1 MVSDKHSVSISG
13 DYPPLHHML
22 RDLLISVEFQ
32 EKTRCVVRAPVVP
45 EICTDRGG
53 VHVGVVATLVDVL
66 GATLAIRAL
75 YPDWIATAG
84 LSIYIIR
91 PAKSGTVVA
100 SGTVIRA
107 GQSINVIDV
116 DISEESSGAT
126 HPSTSIGSA
135 IMTFSRLP
143 RRKDTIEVEAD
154 SVNGITFAVEGSG
167 LSRRYLDEV
176 GLRILDDTAG
186 IVEIKMT
193 DYVRNSFGAIQG
205 GIVAILADVAG
216 QCAARAATGQPLITK
231 DMTIHYLSQ
240 GKVGPFRTR
249 ARMLR
254 KTSDTALTRIEVVDR
269 GANDRLLM
277 VGMNTA
283 TLDYNAALLD
293 SLTAK

>member
-1 MVSDKHSVSISG
+1 
-13 DYPPLHHML
+13 
-22 RDLLISVEFQ
+22 
-32 EKTRCVVRAPVVP
+32 
-45 EICTDRGG
+45 
-53 VHVGVVATLVDVL
+53 VHVGVVGTLVDIL
-66 GATLAIRAL
+66 GATLAIRVL

-84 LSIYIIR
+84 LAIYTTR
-91 PAKSGTVVA
+91 PAISGTIVA
-100 SGTVIRA
+100 SGRVIRA

-116 DISEESSGAT
+116 DISEESSSST
-126 HPSTSIGSA
+126 HPGTSIGCA

-154 SVNGITFAVEGSG
+154 SVNGITFAVEGAG

-205 GIVAILADVAG
+205 GIVALLADIAG

-231 DMTIHYLSQ
+231 DLTIHYLSQ
-240 GKVGPFRTR
+240 GKVGPFQAR

-254 KTSDTALTRIEVVDR
+254 QTNDTAMTRVEVVDR

-283 TLDYNAALLD
+283 TLDYNPF
-293 SLTAK
+293 

>member
-1 MVSDKHSVSISG
+1 MENDRHNVSVSG

-32 EKTRCVVRAPVVP
+32 EKNQCVARAPVVP
-45 EICTDRGG
+45 QICTDKGG
-53 VHVGVVATLVDVL
+53 VHIGVVATLVDVL
-66 GATLAIRAL
+66 GATLAIRAV

-84 LSIYIIR
+84 LSIYMSR
-91 PAKSGTVVA
+91 PATSGTIVA
-100 SGTVIRA
+100 SGIVIRA

-116 DISEESSGAT
+116 DISEESSSST
-126 HPSTSIGSA
+126 HPGTSIGCA

-154 SVNGITFAVEGSG
+154 SVNGVTFAVEGSG

-176 GLRILDDTAG
+176 GLQILDDTAG

-193 DYVRNSFGAIQG
+193 DYIRNSFGAIQG
-205 GIVAILADVAG
+205 GIVALLADIAG

-231 DMTIHYLSQ
+231 DLTIHYLSQ

-254 KTSDTALTRIEVVDR
+254 KTNDTALTRVEVVDS

-277 VGMNTA
+277 VGTNTA
-283 TLDYNAALLD
+283 TLDYN
-293 SLTAK
+293 SF

>member
-1 MVSDKHSVSISG
+1 
-13 DYPPLHHML
+13 ML

-53 VHVGVVATLVDVL
+53 VHVGVVGTLVDVL

-84 LSIYIIR
+84 LSIYLTR
-91 PAKSGTVVA
+91 PAISGTVVA

-116 DISEESSGAT
+116 DISEELSSST
-126 HPSTSIGSA
+126 HPSSSIGCA
-135 IMTFSRLP
+135 IMTFSKLP

-167 LSRRYLDEV
+167 LYRRYLDEV
-176 GLRILDDTAG
+176 GLQIMDDTAG

-205 GIVAILADVAG
+205 GIVALLADVAG

-254 KTSDTALTRIEVVDR
+254 KTSDTALTRVEVVDR

-283 TLDYNAALLD
+283 TLG
-293 SLTAK
+293 

>member
-1 MVSDKHSVSISG
+1 MVSDRHSVSISG

-32 EKTRCVVRAPVVP
+32 EKTLCVVRAPVVP

-53 VHVGVVATLVDVL
+53 VHVGVVGTLVDVL

-84 LSIYIIR
+84 LSIYLTR
-91 PAKSGTVVA
+91 PPISGTIVA

-116 DISEESSGAT
+116 DISEESSSST
-126 HPSTSIGSA
+126 HPSSAIGSA

-143 RRKDTIEVEAD
+143 RRKDTIEVEVD
-154 SVNGITFAVEGSG
+154 SVNGVTFAVEGAG

-193 DYVRNSFGAIQG
+193 EYVRNSFGAIQG
-205 GIVAILADVAG
+205 GIVALLADIAG

-231 DMTIHYLSQ
+231 DLTIHYLSQ

-254 KTSDTALTRIEVVDR
+254 QTNDTALTRVEVVDR
-269 GANDRLLM
+269 GANDRLFM

-283 TLDYNAALLD
+283 TLDQNPF
-293 SLTAK
+293 

>member
-1 MVSDKHSVSISG
+1 
-13 DYPPLHHML
+13 ML

-53 VHVGVVATLVDVL
+53 VHVGVVGTLVDVL
-66 GATLAIRAL
+66 GASLAIRAL

-84 LSIYIIR
+84 LSIYLTR
-91 PAKSGTVVA
+91 PPISGTIVA

-116 DISEESSGAT
+116 DISEESSSST
-126 HPSTSIGSA
+126 HPSSAIGSA

-176 GLRILDDTAG
+176 GLQILDDTAG

-193 DYVRNSFGAIQG
+193 EYVRNSFGAIQG
-205 GIVAILADVAG
+205 GMVALLADIAG

-231 DMTIHYLSQ
+231 DLTIHYLSQ

-254 KTSDTALTRIEVVDR
+254 QTNDTALTRVEVVDR

-283 TLDYNAALLD
+283 TLDQNPF
-293 SLTAK
+293 

>member
-1 MVSDKHSVSISG
+1 MVNDRHSVSISG

-53 VHVGVVATLVDVL
+53 VHVGVVGTLVDVL

-84 LSIYIIR
+84 LSIYTIR
-91 PAKSGTVVA
+91 PAKSGTIVA

-116 DISEESSGAT
+116 DISEESSSST
-126 HPSTSIGSA
+126 HPSSAIGSA

-143 RRKDTIEVEAD
+143 RRKDTIEVEVD
-154 SVNGITFAVEGSG
+154 SVNGVTFAVEGAG

-193 DYVRNSFGAIQG
+193 EYVRNSFGAIQG
-205 GIVAILADVAG
+205 GIVALLADIAG

-231 DMTIHYLSQ
+231 DLTIHYLSQ

-254 KTSDTALTRIEVVDR
+254 QTNDTALTRVEVVDR

-283 TLDYNAALLD
+283 TLDQNPF
-293 SLTAK
+293 

>member
-1 MVSDKHSVSISG
+1 MVTDRHSVSISG

-116 DISEESSGAT
+116 DISEELSDST
-126 HPSTSIGSA
+126 HPSTSIGAA

-154 SVNGITFAVEGSG
+154 SVNGINFALERSG

-176 GLRILDDTAG
+176 GLRILDETAG
-186 IVEIKMT
+186 VIEIKMT

-205 GIVAILADVAG
+205 GIVALLADVAG

-231 DMTIHYLSQ
+231 DITVHYLSQ
-240 GKVGPFRTR
+240 GRVGPFRTR

-254 KTSDTALTRIEVVDR
+254 KTGDTALTRVEVVDT
-269 GANDRLLM
+269 GANNRLLM

-283 TLDYNAALLD
+283 TRDYN
-293 SLTAK
+293 SV

>member
-1 MVSDKHSVSISG
+1 MENDRHSVAISD

-22 RDLLISVEFQ
+22 RDLCISVEFQ

-66 GATLAIRAL
+66 GATLAIRAI
-75 YPDWIATAG
+75 YPDWIATAN
-84 LSIYIIR
+84 LSIYTTR
-91 PAKSGTVVA
+91 PAISGTVVA

-116 DISEESSGAT
+116 DISEELSSST

-154 SVNGITFAVEGSG
+154 SVNGVTFTVEGSG

-176 GLRILDDTAG
+176 GLQILDDTAG

-205 GIVAILADVAG
+205 GIVALLADVAG
-216 QCAARAATGQPLITK
+216 QCAARAATGQRLITK
-231 DMTIHYLSQ
+231 DLTVHYLSQ
-240 GKVGPFRTR
+240 GKVGPFLTR
-249 ARMLR
+249 ARVLR
-254 KTSDTALTRIEVVDR
+254 KTNDAALTRVEVVDR
-269 GANDRLLM
+269 GANDRLLT
-277 VGMNTA
+277 VGINTA
-283 TLDYNAALLD
+283 TLDYN
-293 SLTAK
+293 TF

>member
-1 MVSDKHSVSISG
+1 MVSDKHSVSVSG

-22 RDLLISVEFQ
+22 RDLLISVEFL
-32 EKTRCVVRAPVVP
+32 EKTRCVVRAPVVS
-45 EICTDRGG
+45 ETCTDRGG

-84 LSIYIIR
+84 LSIYTIR

-100 SGTVIRA
+100 FGTVIRA

-116 DISEESSGAT
+116 DIREESSGTT

-154 SVNGITFAVEGSG
+154 SVNGVTFAVEGSG
-167 LSRRYLDEV
+167 LSRRYLDRV
-176 GLRILDDTAG
+176 GLRILDERAG
-186 IVEIKMT
+186 DIEIKMT
-193 DYVRNSFGAIQG
+193 EYVRNSFGAIQG
-205 GIVAILADVAG
+205 GIVALLADIAG

-231 DMTIHYLSQ
+231 DLTVHYLSQ

-254 KTSDTALTRIEVVDR
+254 QTNDTALTRVEVVDR

-283 TLDYNAALLD
+283 TLDYNPF
-293 SLTAK
+293 

>member
-1 MVSDKHSVSISG
+1 MVSDRHDISVSG
-13 DYPPLHHML
+13 DYPPLRHML

-45 EICTDRGG
+45 QVCTEQGG

-66 GATLAIRAL
+66 GATLAIRAI

-84 LSIYIIR
+84 LSIYTTR
-91 PAKSGTVVA
+91 PAISGTIVA

-116 DISEESSGAT
+116 DIREELSGST
-126 HPSTSIGSA
+126 HPSSSIGSA

-154 SVNGITFAVEGSG
+154 SVNGVAFAVEGSG

-186 IVEIKMT
+186 IAEVKMT

-205 GIVAILADVAG
+205 GIVALLADIAG
-216 QCAARAATGQPLITK
+216 QSAARAATGQPLITK
-231 DMTIHYLSQ
+231 DLTIHYLSQ

-249 ARMLR
+249 ARVLR
-254 KTSDTALTRIEVVDR
+254 ETSDTVLTRVELVDS
-269 GANDRLLM
+269 GASDRLLM

-283 TLDYNAALLD
+283 TLDY
-293 SLTAK
+293 SSF

>member
-1 MVSDKHSVSISG
+1 MENDRHSVSVSG

-22 RDLLISVEFQ
+22 RDLLISVEFK

-45 EICTDRGG
+45 QICTDRGG
-53 VHVGVVATLVDVL
+53 VHVGVVGTLVDIL
-66 GATLAIRAL
+66 GATLAIRAI

-84 LSIYIIR
+84 LSIYTTR
-91 PAKSGTVVA
+91 PAISGTIVA

-116 DISEESSGAT
+116 DISEESSNST
-126 HPSTSIGSA
+126 YSSTSIGSA

-143 RRKDTIEVEAD
+143 RRRDTIEVEAD
-154 SVNGITFAVEGSG
+154 SVSGITFAVKGSG

-176 GLRILDDTAG
+176 GLQILDDTAG
-186 IVEIKMT
+186 TVEIKMT

-205 GIVAILADVAG
+205 GIVALLADLAG
-216 QCAARAATGQPLITK
+216 QCAARAATGKPMITR
-231 DMTIHYLSQ
+231 DMAIHYLSQ

-249 ARMLR
+249 ARVLR
-254 KTSDTALTRIEVVDR
+254 KTSDTVLSRVEVVDR
-269 GANDRLLM
+269 GANDRLLT

-283 TLDYNAALLD
+283 TLDYNTL
-293 SLTAK
+293 

>member
-53 VHVGVVATLVDVL
+53 VHAGVVATLVDLL
-66 GATLAIRAL
+66 GASLAIRAI
-75 YPDWIATAG
+75 YPDWLATAG
-84 LSIYIIR
+84 LSIYMTR
-91 PAKSGTVVA
+91 PAISGTIVA
-100 SGTVIRA
+100 SGTVVRA
-107 GQSINVIDV
+107 GQSMNVIDV
-116 DISEESSGAT
+116 DISEKLNSANPG
-126 HPSTSIGSA
+126 TSIGNA
-135 IMTFSRLP
+135 IMTYSRLP
-143 RRKDTIEVEAD
+143 RRQDTIEVEAD
-154 SVNGITFAVEGSG
+154 SVNGMTFAIAGSG

-176 GLRILDDTAG
+176 GLKILDDTAG
-186 IVEIKMT
+186 NVEIKMT
-193 DYVRNSFGAIQG
+193 EYVRNSFGAIQG
-205 GIVAILADVAG
+205 GIVALLADVAG

-231 DMTIHYLSQ
+231 DLTIHYLSQ

-254 KTSDTALTRIEVVDR
+254 QTNDTALTRVEVVDR

-283 TLDYNAALLD
+283 TLG
-293 SLTAK
+293 

>member
-1 MVSDKHSVSISG
+1 MVSDKHSMSISG
-13 DYPPLHHML
+13 DYPPLRHML

-53 VHVGVVATLVDVL
+53 VHVGVVGTLVDVL
-66 GATLAIRAL
+66 GASLAIRAL

-84 LSIYIIR
+84 LSIYLTR
-91 PAKSGTVVA
+91 PAISGTVVA
-100 SGTVIRA
+100 SGRVIRA
-107 GQSINVIDV
+107 GRSINIIDV

-126 HPSTSIGSA
+126 HPSTSIGCA

-154 SVNGITFAVEGSG
+154 SVSGVTFAVEGSG
-167 LSRRYLDEV
+167 LSMRYLDEV
-176 GLRILDDTAG
+176 GLQILDDTAG

-205 GIVAILADVAG
+205 GIVALLADIAG

-240 GKVGPFRTR
+240 GKVGPFLTR

-254 KTSDTALTRIEVVDR
+254 KTNDTALTRVEVVDR

-283 TLDYNAALLD
+283 TLGYNAALVD

>member
-1 MVSDKHSVSISG
+1 MSISG
-13 DYPPLHHML
+13 DYPPLRHML
-22 RDLLISVEFQ
+22 RDLLISVKFQ
-32 EKTRCVVRAPVVP
+32 ERTHCVVQAPVVP
-45 EICTDRGG
+45 QICTDRGG

-84 LSIYIIR
+84 LSIYMTR
-91 PAKSGTVVA
+91 PAISGTIVA
-100 SGTVIRA
+100 SGTVVRA

-126 HPSTSIGSA
+126 RPSTSIGAA

-154 SVNGITFAVEGSG
+154 SVNGFMFAIEGSG

-176 GLRILDDTAG
+176 GLQILDDTAG

-205 GIVAILADVAG
+205 GIVALLADVAG

-231 DMTIHYLSQ
+231 DITVHYLSQ
-240 GKVGPFRTR
+240 GRVGPFRTR

-254 KTSDTALTRIEVVDR
+254 KTSDTALTRVEVVDI

-283 TLDYNAALLD
+283 TRDYN
-293 SLTAK
+293 SV

>member
-1 MVSDKHSVSISG
+1 
-13 DYPPLHHML
+13 ML

-32 EKTRCVVRAPVVP
+32 EKTRCVVRAPVVS

-53 VHVGVVATLVDVL
+53 VHVGVVGTLVDVL

-84 LSIYIIR
+84 LSIYTIR

-100 SGTVIRA
+100 SGTIIRA

-116 DISEESSGAT
+116 DISEESSGDT
-126 HPSTSIGSA
+126 HLSTPIGSA

-154 SVNGITFAVEGSG
+154 SVNGVTFAVEGAG

-176 GLRILDDTAG
+176 GLQILDDTAG

-193 DYVRNSFGAIQG
+193 EYVRNSFGAIQG
-205 GIVAILADVAG
+205 GIVALLADIAG

-231 DMTIHYLSQ
+231 DLTIHYLSQ

-254 KTSDTALTRIEVVDR
+254 QTNDTALTRVEVVDR

-283 TLDYNAALLD
+283 TLDYNPF
-293 SLTAK
+293 

>member
-1 MVSDKHSVSISG
+1 MVSDKHSVSVSG
-13 DYPPLHHML
+13 EYPPLRHML

-45 EICTDRGG
+45 EICTDGGG
-53 VHVGVVATLVDVL
+53 VHVGVVGTLVDVL

-84 LSIYIIR
+84 LSIYLTR
-91 PAKSGTVVA
+91 PPISGTIVA

-116 DISEESSGAT
+116 DISEESSSST
-126 HPSTSIGSA
+126 HPSSAIGSA

-154 SVNGITFAVEGSG
+154 SVNGVTFAVEGAG

-176 GLRILDDTAG
+176 GLQILDDTAG

-193 DYVRNSFGAIQG
+193 EYVRNSFGAIQG
-205 GIVAILADVAG
+205 GMVALLADIAG

-231 DMTIHYLSQ
+231 DLTIHYLSQ

-254 KTSDTALTRIEVVDR
+254 QTNDTALTRVEVVDR

-283 TLDYNAALLD
+283 TLDQNPF
-293 SLTAK
+293 

>member
-1 MVSDKHSVSISG
+1 
-13 DYPPLHHML
+13 ML

-53 VHVGVVATLVDVL
+53 VHVGVVGTLVDVL

-84 LSIYIIR
+84 LSIYLTR
-91 PAKSGTVVA
+91 PAISGTIVA
-100 SGTVIRA
+100 SGRVIRA

-126 HPSTSIGSA
+126 HPGTSIGCA

-154 SVNGITFAVEGSG
+154 SVNGVTFAVEGSG

-176 GLRILDDTAG
+176 GLQILDDKAG
-186 IVEIKMT
+186 NVEIKMT

-205 GIVAILADVAG
+205 GIVALLADIAG

-231 DMTIHYLSQ
+231 DLTIHYLSQ

-254 KTSDTALTRIEVVDR
+254 NTNDTALTRVEVIDR

-283 TLDYNAALLD
+283 TLDYNP
-293 SLTAK
+293 S

>member
-1 MVSDKHSVSISG
+1 MVSDKPSVSVSS
-13 DYPPLHHML
+13 DYPPLRHML

-32 EKTRCVVRAPVVP
+32 EKTHCIVRAPVVP
-45 EICTDRGG
+45 QICTERGG

-66 GATLAIRAL
+66 GATLAIRAI

-84 LSIYIIR
+84 LSIYMAS
-91 PAKSGTVVA
+91 PAMSGTIVA

-116 DISEESSGAT
+116 GISEESSGTT
-126 HPSTSIGSA
+126 HTSTSIGSA

-154 SVNGITFAVEGSG
+154 SVNGLTFAVEGSG

-176 GLRILDDTAG
+176 GLQILDDRAG
-186 IVEIKMT
+186 TVEIKMT

-205 GIVAILADVAG
+205 GIIALLGDIAG

-231 DMTIHYLSQ
+231 DLTIHYLSQ

-249 ARMLR
+249 ARLLR
-254 KTSDTALTRIEVVDR
+254 RTSDTASTRVEVVDA

-283 TLDYNAALLD
+283 TLDHNP
-293 SLTAK
+293 S

>member
-1 MVSDKHSVSISG
+1 
-13 DYPPLHHML
+13 
-22 RDLLISVEFQ
+22 
-32 EKTRCVVRAPVVP
+32 VP

-84 LSIYIIR
+84 LSICMAR
-91 PAKSGTVVA
+91 PAISGTIVA
-100 SGTVIRA
+100 SGIVIRA

-116 DISEESSGAT
+116 DISEESNSAA

-135 IMTFSRLP
+135 IITFSRLP
-143 RRKDTIEVEAD
+143 RRKDTIEVEPD

-176 GLRILDDTAG
+176 GLQILDDTAG

-205 GIVAILADVAG
+205 GIVALLADIAG

-231 DMTIHYLSQ
+231 DLTLHYLSQ
-240 GKVGPFRTR
+240 GKVGPFVTR
-249 ARMLR
+249 ARMIR
-254 KTSDTALTRIEVVDR
+254 KTSDTALTRVELVDR

-277 VGMNTA
+277 LGLNTA
-283 TLDYNAALLD
+283 TLDNPPF
-293 SLTAK
+293 

>member
-1 MVSDKHSVSISG
+1 MENDRHSVSVSG

-32 EKTRCVVRAPVVP
+32 EKTHCIVRAPVVP
-45 EICTDRGG
+45 QICTERGG
-53 VHVGVVATLVDVL
+53 VHASVVATLVDLL
-66 GATLAIRAL
+66 GASLAIRAI

-84 LSIYIIR
+84 LSIYLSR
-91 PAKSGTVVA
+91 PAISGTIVA

-107 GQSINVIDV
+107 GQSVNVIDV
-116 DISEESSGAT
+116 DISEESNSAA

-135 IMTFSRLP
+135 IITFSRLP
-143 RRKDTIEVEAD
+143 RRKDTIEVEPD

-176 GLRILDDTAG
+176 GLQILDDTAG

-205 GIVAILADVAG
+205 GIVALLADIAG

-231 DMTIHYLSQ
+231 DLTLHYLSQ
-240 GKVGPFRTR
+240 GKVGPFVTR

-254 KTSDTALTRIEVVDR
+254 KTDDTALTRVELVDR

-277 VGMNTA
+277 LGLNTA
-283 TLDYNAALLD
+283 TLDNPPF
-293 SLTAK
+293 